1 MTQLPQIQQHYY
13 TRARQGIFR
22 ATEGLDSVAKSPAL
36 EDAFIKK
43 TLHPFCVYLPPHE
56 LSQRGEQ
63 DYSLYPESLTVFHAE
78 SGELVIGRSIMAG
91 ADFTGQRDTIFVH
104 HYIVPSKRK
113 EDYLVSGNG
122 IFRIRYFE
130 NRFDGSQ
137 GQQLPALDDIPF
149 DTDSYIDGQ
158 AAVLE
163 RLGID
168 TDRLQQLLWAVMAAI
183 SSNKKVYV
191 ALNVDV
197 SESATYAK
205 RLTEI
210 LFHLL
215 PYELR
220 RHFGFSTYQNEP
232 QPKKYLNLIF
242 VEKGSI
248 RPGERSLDKDYLFD
262 FAGNRFANVDLHGGD
277 HYFLDLAIAFRE
289 HPELLAA
296 FFSFAEEA
304 LEGCEQAKAM
314 SYTTYNELSALFR
327 ISKGKHEVYETNK
340 EGVLTS
346 ILGYLKT
353 GGPSSKRQ
361 LRQLFEKLVSSEMEA
376 MRTRGSVSAGYAAIM
391 VEYAGKADTRT
402 RQMLIRDL
410 ALILHSNWNTQGDE
424 DFTAAVMDS
433 LQQQPDLFA
442 EVIRQLQ
449 SQTKYIR
456 VLEDYILARLAP
468 VIDVKGIIEEIV
480 FWNEA
485 APSVLEEAYFPKQC
499 GAKIAQVLG
508 KDRSRIGNGEKLCHL
523 MDELVAVNPALLDL
537 TELVKQTVAHAVL
550 GSLDAAK
557 LTIEEAGRLD
567 YLIHYAGE
575 PRSKLASPHSQI
587 VKIAAAAAFV
597 WDTKVNELEEME
609 QTLNKLDEDLFDKV
623 QALLRRQLKGRVE
636 ETNYTA
642 VAGAFYIQ
650 GFTSGEPEY
659 DYSAMLAYVGHN
671 TGNDEDV
678 FHFLLWLSGAVE
690 VDHRFA
696 GGVRQYFR
704 EHNPEALRNK
714 KRVSL
719 LNESSSKEFRKLIQE
734 IERKQLPGYKRFLRE
749 QKKLLILLAL
759 FLIGAFLT
767 VSIIWIWMD
776 SRHSGDNAEP
786 SPTPSTEATPADTS
800 VPSATPSGE
809 TPGASGTPDGGV
821 LPEGEGEAEG
831 SESGGSIDQN
841 GGTGGTDG
849 GAATGST
856 GTNGGTGGGATPGT
870 TGTEGAS
877 GAGTPAATPG
887 TNGASGAGMPTA
899 TPGTNG
905 ASGAGAPT
913 ATP

>member
-1 MTQLPQIQQHYY
+1 MTQVPQIQQHYY

-22 ATEGLDSVAKSPAL
+22 STEGLDSVAKSPAL
-36 EDAFIKK
+36 EDSFIKK
-43 TLHPFCVYLPPHE
+43 ALHPFCVYLPPHE

-104 HYIVPSKRK
+104 HYIVPSRRK
-113 EDYLVSGNG
+113 EEYLVSGNG
-122 IFRIRYFE
+122 IFRIRQFAS
-130 NRFDGSQ
+130 RFDGSQ

-149 DTDSYIDGQ
+149 DTDSYLDGQ
-158 AAVLE
+158 TAVLE

-183 SSNKKVYV
+183 ASNKKVYV
-191 ALNVDV
+191 TLNVDV
-197 SESATYAK
+197 SESSTYAK
-205 RLTEI
+205 QLTEI

-232 QPKKYLNLIF
+232 QPKKYINLMF

-248 RPGERSLDKDYLFD
+248 RQGERSLDKDYVFD
-262 FAGNRFANVDLHGGD
+262 FAGNRFANVDLNGRD
-277 HYFLDLAIAFRE
+277 HYFLDLAVAFRE
-289 HPELLAA
+289 HPELMAA
-296 FFSFAEEA
+296 FFAFAEEA
-304 LEGCEQAKAM
+304 LEGSDHAKAM

-327 ISKGKHEVYETNK
+327 ISKGKHEVYESNK

-353 GGPSSKRQ
+353 GEPSSKRQ

-376 MRTRGSVSAGYAAIM
+376 IRTRGSVSAGYAGVM
-391 VEYAGKADTRT
+391 MEYAGQADRRT
-402 RQMLIRDL
+402 RQLFVRDL

-424 DFTAAVMDS
+424 EFTAVVMSS

-442 EVIRQLQ
+442 EVIGQLQ

-468 VIDVKGIIEEIV
+468 ATDVKSIIEEMM
-480 FWNEA
+480 FWNESA
-485 APSVLEEAYFPKQC
+485 SSVLEESYFQKQC
-499 GAKIAQVLG
+499 GTKIAQVLS
-508 KDRSRIGNGEKLCHL
+508 KDRSRIGGGEKLFHL
-523 MDELVAVNPALLDL
+523 MDQLVAVNPAILDL

-550 GSLDAAK
+550 GSLDAEK
-557 LTIEEAGRLD
+557 LTIEEAGRLH
-567 YLIHYAGE
+567 YLIDYASE
-575 PRSKLASPHSQI
+575 PRSKLAAPQSRI
-587 VKIAAAAAFV
+587 VLIAAMATLV
-597 WDTKVNELEEME
+597 WETKVNELEEME
-609 QTLNKLDEDLFDKV
+609 QSLNKLDEDVFDKV
-623 QALLRRQLKGRVE
+623 QALLRRQLKGRVAE
-636 ETNYTA
+636 NNYTA

-671 TGNDEDV
+671 TGNEEEV

-714 KRVSL
+714 KRVKMLS
-719 LNESSSKEFRKLIQE
+719 ESSSKEFRKLIQD

-749 QKKLLILLAL
+749 QKKLLLLLAL
-759 FLIGAFLT
+759 FLVAAILT
-767 VSIIWIWMD
+767 VGIIWIWMD
-776 SRHSGDNAEP
+776 SRHSGGNAEP
-786 SPTPSTEATPADTS
+786 SPTPSSEATPADS
-800 VPSATPSGE
+800 PVPSVTPSSE
-809 TPGASGTPDGGV
+809 TPGASGTPEDGDGT
-821 LPEGEGEAEG
+821 LPDGEGDGEG
-831 SESGGSIDQN
+831 SESGGSIDEGSGTGGATGADGT
-841 GGTGGTDG
+841 GGTGGATG
-849 GAATGST
+849 TGGAGGTGGATGAGGAGGTGAATGTPLPS
-856 GTNGGTGGGATPGT
+856 ATPSSGGPT
-870 TGTEGAS
+870 AS
-877 GAGTPAATPG
+877 PAAS
-887 TNGASGAGMPTA
+887 SGQ
-899 TPGTNG
+899 
-905 ASGAGAPT
+905 
-913 ATP
+913 